1 MKFLLKFLILIFRNS
16 PLFSTYGFRSFR
28 WFLYRKF
35 YNAPKLYVDE
45 RVVISIAHSN
55 KKAFF
60 KCQGEVNIGLDVYI
74 DYSGGVEIKN
84 KVAISEGAKIFTH
97 NHSIHDGKKNWKEN
111 PIVFSPLLIE
121 DYVWVG
127 ADAIILPSVSLIAEG
142 SIVAAGAVLTKN
154 TEAYGIYGGNPAI
167 KIGVRRIN
175 EK

>member
-1 MKFLLKFLILIFRNS
+1 MKFLLKLSILIFRNS
-16 PLFSTYGFRSFR
+16 PLFSTYGFRNFR
-28 WFLYRKF
+28 WYLYRKY
-35 YNAPKLYVDE
+35 YNAPKLYVGE

-55 KKAFF
+55 KNAFF
-60 KCQGEVNIGLDVYI
+60 KCMGELNIGMDVYI
-74 DYSGGVEIKN
+74 DYSGGVEIKE

-121 DYVWVG
+121 DYVWIG

-142 SIVAAGAVLTKN
+142 SIVAAGAILSKN
-154 TEAYGIYGGNPAI
+154 TEAYGIYGGNPAV